1 MLPAVTSRTIRTF
14 RHLSQ
19 TLANDVVCN
28 IHQTLTSGLPPN
40 PLLLCLT
47 PERYALRSIE
57 TVKPAVGPGHTSP
70 FQLRWGIRIPMD
82 SIEGRMHVDSCGSRA
97 GGIIAAFRNP
107 YWLTVILKCEY
118 GLQTR
123 H

>member
-1 MLPAVTSRTIRTF
+1 VIRVKGKIVSGTGKVYP
-14 RHLSQ
+14 
-19 TLANDVVCN
+19 T
-28 IHQTLTSGLPPN
+28 GLPPN
-40 PLLLCLT
+40 PLLLGLT

-57 TVKPAVGPGHTSP
+57 NVKPAVGPGHTSP

-82 SIEGRMHVDSCGSRA
+82 SIEGRIHVDSGGSRA
-97 GGIIAAFRNP
+97 GGIVAAFRNT
-107 YWLTVILKCEY
+107 YGLTLILKYEY